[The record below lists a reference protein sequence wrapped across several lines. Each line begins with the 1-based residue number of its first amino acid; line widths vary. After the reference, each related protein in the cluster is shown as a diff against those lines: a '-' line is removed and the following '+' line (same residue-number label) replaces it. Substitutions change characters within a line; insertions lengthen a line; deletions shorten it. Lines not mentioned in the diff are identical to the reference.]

1 VPIDEPLDPM
11 LRPGLALRAAAGAW
25 HAPAGLGFLLR
36 NRSLWPLALAPLAVA
51 ATLLNLGMVAG
62 AFLAPLIEARLAP
75 SPAQVPALLGLALT
89 RSLWCGVG
97 VASTALGLAMS
108 LLVTAPLLDRL
119 SRKVEAQLGGRGA
132 GPAPAERWD
141 VLLSMRTGL
150 VFVGAALLA
159 LGLSMVPLVGP
170 FLSAAL
176 SAPLLAYQAIDP
188 TLTRRD
194 LSFAH
199 KKIWH
204 LRWRAEVVGFG
215 LAALVALLIPL
226 LNAFLPPALA
236 VGATRL
242 VLDLEAL
249 DAERGQTEDGPAPD
263 PDSGPAPDS
272 L

>member
-1 VPIDEPLDPM
+1 M

-36 NRSLWPLALAPLAVA
+36 NRSLWPLSIAPLAVA
-51 ATLLNLGMVAG
+51 ATLLNLGMVGG
-62 AFLAPLIEARLAP
+62 AFLAPQIEARLAP
-75 SPAQVPALLGLALT
+75 SPVHPPALLGLALT
-89 RSLWCGVG
+89 LSLWFGVM
-97 VASTALGLAMS
+97 VATTALGLALS
-108 LLVTAPLLDRL
+108 LLVTAPLLERL

-132 GPAPAERWD
+132 GRVPAERWD

-159 LGLSMVPLVGP
+159 LGLAMVPLVGP

-194 LSFAH
+194 LSFAR
-199 KKIWH
+199 KKVWH

-226 LNAFLPPALA
+226 VNAFLPPALA

-242 VLDLEAL
+242 VLDLEGL
-249 DAERGQTEDGPAPD
+249 DAERGPAEEGPAPT
-263 PDSGPAPDS
+263 PFPSEGRGV
-272 L
+272 